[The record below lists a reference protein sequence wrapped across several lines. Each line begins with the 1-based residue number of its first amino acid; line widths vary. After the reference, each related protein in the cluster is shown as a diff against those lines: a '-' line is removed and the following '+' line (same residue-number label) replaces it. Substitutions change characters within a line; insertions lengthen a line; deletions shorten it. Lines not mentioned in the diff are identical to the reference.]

1 MTSGLHELNYE
12 SAPVGLVATLRRKLL
27 GPRNRWALCDQV
39 LISGANFVTMVLVAR
54 GLTKS
59 AFGEFSLVYAG
70 LLFVNLLQAALVT
83 QPHNVLGASLW
94 ISDRNSYR
102 RYTASSAAGQLSL
115 TTLEI
120 LAAIVLALIGHARGW
135 TFEPLLIALVPAVA
149 AWQFQEFIRRV
160 LYSESRTRAALV
172 NDVVSYGGQG
182 AWIALLWWQN
192 RLTAPLAIYVLAATS
207 AAATLLG
214 LWQIRHS
221 IARQASRAFV
231 AENWHF
237 GKWLLGSELLNWCAS
252 TSFYLYIVSVML
264 STSATGELRAV
275 QTLFGPARI
284 FSFFLC
290 TILPIQFAQTLSR
303 SGSMAVHK
311 QFKSVASI
319 VIPAMAAYCL
329 LMAIFAHPILK
340 LAYGASYAGSAT
352 ILILYAQVA
361 FLSYVQMLITAA
373 LLSRGM
379 TRFIFMG
386 SCCAALTTAAV
397 SWLAIDLFKLP
408 GAVGA
413 MIVTQAVV
421 TGVLF
426 IFYLRTLH
434 RSALPK
440 RAGEAIQSV
449 EATVAPV
456 A

>member
-1 MTSGLHELNYE
+1 MRSGLHELNYE
-12 SAPVGLVATLRRKLL
+12 APPAGMVGTLRRKLL

-39 LISGANFVTMVLVAR
+39 LISGANFVTMILVAR

-70 LLFVNLLQAALVT
+70 LLFANLLQSALVT

-94 ISDRNSYR
+94 IGDRKSYR

-115 TTLEI
+115 TILEI
-120 LAAIVLALIGHARGW
+120 LAAVALALVGHARGW
-135 TFEPLLIALVPAVA
+135 SFEPLLIALVPAVA

-160 LYSESRTRAALV
+160 LYSESRTGAALV

-182 AWIALLWWQN
+182 AWIAALWWEN
-192 RLTAPLAIYVLAATS
+192 HLTAPLAIYVLAITS
-207 AAATLLG
+207 GAATLLG
-214 LWQIRHS
+214 LWQIHHS
-221 IARQASRAFV
+221 IARQASRVFV

-237 GKWLLGSELLNWCAS
+237 GKWLLGSELLTWCAS
-252 TSFYLYIVSVML
+252 TSSYLYIVGVML
-264 STSATGELRAV
+264 GVSATGELRAV

-303 SGSMAVHK
+303 SGSQAVHK

-319 VIPAMAAYCL
+319 VIPAMAGYCL
-329 LMAIFAHPILK
+329 LMALFAHPILK
-340 LAYGASYAGSAT
+340 LAYGDAYANSTT
-352 ILILYAQVA
+352 ILILYSQVA

-379 TRFIFMG
+379 TRFIFFG
-386 SCCAALTTAAV
+386 SCCAAIVTGAI
-397 SWLAIDLFKLP
+397 SWLAIDLLKLP

-413 MIVTQAVV
+413 MILTQAVV
-421 TGVLF
+421 TGVLY

-434 RSALPK
+434 RSALPR
-440 RAGEAIQSV
+440 RAGEAAQPV
-449 EATVAPV
+449 EVAVAPI

>member
-1 MTSGLHELNYE
+1 MRSGLHELNYE
-12 SAPVGLVATLRRKLL
+12 APPAGMVGTLRRKLL

-39 LISGANFVTMVLVAR
+39 LISGANFVTMILVAR

-70 LLFVNLLQAALVT
+70 LLFANLLQSALVT

-94 ISDRNSYR
+94 IGDRNAYR

-115 TTLEI
+115 TALET
-120 LAAIVLALIGHARGW
+120 LAALALALFGHAREW

-160 LYSESRTRAALV
+160 LYSESRTGAALL

-182 AWIALLWWQN
+182 VWIAVLWWEL
-192 RLTAPLAIYVLAATS
+192 RLTAPLAIYVLAITS
-207 AAATLLG
+207 AAATVLG

-221 IARQASRAFV
+221 IARKASRVFV

-237 GKWLLGSELLNWCAS
+237 GKWLLGSELLTWCAS
-252 TSFYLYIVSVML
+252 TSFYLYIVSAML
-264 STSATGELRAV
+264 GTSATGELRAV

-303 SGSMAVHK
+303 SGSLAVHK

-319 VIPAMAAYCL
+319 VIPAMAGYCL
-329 LMAIFAHPILK
+329 LMALFAHPILK
-340 LAYGASYAGSAT
+340 LAYGDAYAGSAT
-352 ILILYAQVA
+352 ILILYSQVA

-379 TRFIFMG
+379 TRFIFFG
-386 SCCAALTTAAV
+386 SCCAAIVTGAI
-397 SWLAIDLFKLP
+397 SWLAIDLLKLP

-413 MIVTQAVV
+413 MILTQAVV

-434 RSALPK
+434 RSALP
-440 RAGEAIQSV
+440 RRDSEAAQPV

>member
-1 MTSGLHELNYE
+1 MTSGLQELNYE
-12 SAPVGLVATLRRKLL
+12 SPPTGMVATLRRKLL
-27 GPRNRWALCDQV
+27 GSRNRWALFDQP
-39 LISGANFVTMVLVAR
+39 LISGSNFITMVLVAR
-54 GLTKS
+54 GLSKS

-70 LLFVNLLQAALVT
+70 LLFANLLQSALVT

-94 ISDRNSYR
+94 ITDRNSYR
-102 RYTASSAAGQLSL
+102 RYTTSSAAGQLSI
-115 TTLEI
+115 TALEI
-120 LAAIVLALIGHARGW
+120 LAAIVLAIIGHTMRW
-135 TFEPLLIALVPAVA
+135 SFQPLLIALIPAVA

-160 LYSESRTRAALV
+160 LYTESRTGAALI

-182 AWIALLWWQN
+182 AWIAVLWWQN
-192 RLTAPLAIYVLAATS
+192 RLTAPMAIYVLAITS

-221 IARQASRAFV
+221 IARKASRAFV
-231 AENWHF
+231 VENWHF

-303 SGSMAVHK
+303 SGSLAVHK
-311 QFKSVASI
+311 QFKKVASI
-319 VIPAMAAYCL
+319 VIPGMGGYCL
-329 LMAIFAHPILK
+329 LMALFAHPLLK
-340 LAYGASYAGSAT
+340 LAYGPAYANSAK
-352 ILILYAQVA
+352 ILVLYSQVA

-379 TRFIFMG
+379 TRFIFLG
-386 SCCAALTTAAV
+386 SCCAALTTAAI
-397 SWLAIDLFKLP
+397 SWLAINLFRLP

-413 MIVTQAVV
+413 MILTQAVV
-421 TGVLF
+421 TGVLY

-434 RSALPK
+434 RNALPK
-440 RAGEAIQSV
+440 RQGAAVQSV